1 MNMNMLKGAAGASLV
16 WAAAAGIGLYFLH
29 RRHEEELDELQ
40 RDTARDCLDFA
51 AEHYGRVLR
60 KREEANIPAAAEE
73 VLSEKTEALRQ
84 DIAVNGC
91 GNIPGDAADW
101 EERIRRLR
109 KEFDA
114 VQEEFL
120 EKQASLG
127 IMEAR
132 RRFFAEEERFREL
145 QAEAD
150 LVGEELPP
158 AAPLTRAGR

>member
-1 MNMNMLKGAAGASLV
+1 MNVNMLKGAAGASLV

-51 AEHYGRVLR
+51 AEHYERVLR
-60 KREEANIPAAAEE
+60 NREETNIPAAAEE

-84 DIAVNGC
+84 DIAATG
-91 GNIPGDAADW
+91 GNIPEDAADW
-101 EERIRRLR
+101 DERIRRLR
-109 KEFDA
+109 EEFDSL
-114 VQEEFL
+114 QEEFL

-132 RRFFAEEERFREL
+132 RRFFAEEERFRQL

-150 LVGEELPP
+150 LVGEELRQETP
-158 AAPLTRAGR
+158 AENG

>member
-1 MNMNMLKGAAGASLV
+1 MNVNMLKGAAGASLV

-51 AEHYGRVLR
+51 AEHYERVLR
-60 KREEANIPAAAEE
+60 KREEANIPAEAEE
-73 VLSEKTEALRQ
+73 ALPGKTEALRQ
-84 DIAVNGC
+84 DIAVTG
-91 GNIPGDAADW
+91 GASAPADTADW
-101 EERIRRLR
+101 DERIRRLR
-109 KEFDA
+109 EEFDA
-114 VQEEFL
+114 LQEEFL

-150 LVGEELPP
+150 LVGEELRQ
-158 AAPLTRAGR
+158 AAPAENG